1 MCKFILSS
9 NVFPPGFCYF
19 SEEKCRKTIY
29 AKVGEALET
38 VEVVF
43 CGNSVYLCGLA
54 AGLRLNKRLRIRLV
68 DNTLAK
74 AMPELKILHPHVVIA
89 ESPAPREVNALQNT
103 HPGLLL
109 IGIDAATDSFRIF
122 AGEQPAFSV
131 EELVQVIFRYMEI
144 NGHAA
149 PKRGFASK
157 RGEND
162 EK

>member
-1 MCKFILSS
+1 M
-9 NVFPPGFCYF
+9 
-19 SEEKCRKTIY
+19 
-29 AKVGEALET
+29 GETLET

-54 AGLRLNKRLRIRLV
+54 AGLRLNKKLRIRLV
-68 DNTLAK
+68 DNTLDK

-89 ESPAPREVNALQNT
+89 ESPAPREVNTLQNT

-109 IGIDAATDSFRIF
+109 IGIDAATDSLRIF
-122 AGEQPAFSV
+122 AVEQPVFSV
-131 EELVQVIFRYMEI
+131 EKLGQVIFQYTKR
-144 NGHAA
+144 NGHFE
-149 PKRGFASK
+149 PNCEFANK